1 MVNGAVLGDNF
12 GATVSAQQ
20 SNIDLLQHINTL
32 EDGECSSDKLKVTQA
47 ELMDMM
53 RSTMIGQFV
62 LRSLLL
68 LRPQTL

>member
-32 EDGECSSDKLKVTQA
+32 EDGECSSDKLTVTQA